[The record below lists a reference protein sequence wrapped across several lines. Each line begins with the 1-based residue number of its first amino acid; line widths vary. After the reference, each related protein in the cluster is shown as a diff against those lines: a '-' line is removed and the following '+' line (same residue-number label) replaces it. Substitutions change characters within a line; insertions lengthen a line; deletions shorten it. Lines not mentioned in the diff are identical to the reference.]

1 MAFESLSDKLAETF
15 KKLRSKGRLTN
26 ADVKE
31 AMREVRL
38 ALLEADVSYK
48 VVKNFTKNVTER
60 AVGSDVL
67 EALNPA
73 QQVIKIVNEE
83 LVALMGSDNQKI
95 NISSQSPSLVML
107 VGLQG
112 AGKTTNGAKLAAYM
126 KKQGKHPLLVACDI
140 YRPAAI
146 DQLETVG
153 SQLDIPVFQMGQ
165 TDPVEIA
172 NSAIEYARKHGNDL
186 IFLDTAGRLH
196 IDEELMQELQN
207 IRDAVNPAEILLVVD
222 AMTGQDAVN
231 AANAFD
237 EALGVTGIM
246 LTKLDGDARGGAALS
261 LTASTGKPI
270 KFVGTGEKLDMLEPF
285 YPDRM
290 ASRILG
296 MGDMLTLIEKAEQA
310 YDEKKALE
318 MAEKIRANKFT
329 LQDYLEQLGQV
340 KNMGD
345 LSQMASMIP
354 GVNAKALEGAQM
366 DDKAIAHIEAIITSM
381 TPYERENPEV
391 LNSSRKKR
399 IAAGCGLQVVDVNR
413 LLKQYEAM
421 QQMMKMVSGK
431 GMKKMRKKMG
441 GMGGFPGIPGF

>member
-261 LTASTGKPI
+261 ITASTGKPI

-399 IAAGCGLQVVDVNR
+399 IAAGCGMQVVDINR

>member
-207 IRDAVNPAEILLVVD
+207 IRDAVNPAEILLAVD

-261 LTASTGKPI
+261 ITASTGKPI